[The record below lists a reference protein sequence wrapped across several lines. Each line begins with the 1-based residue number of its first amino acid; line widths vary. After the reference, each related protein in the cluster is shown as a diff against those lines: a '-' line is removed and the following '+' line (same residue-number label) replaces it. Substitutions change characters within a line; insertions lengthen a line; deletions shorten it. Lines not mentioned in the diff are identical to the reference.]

1 VPLTTCRLKKNSVV
15 SVVIHTEDIQLR
27 HNGFFK
33 KYSYDGTLS
42 CYFQAYLMKKS
53 SLGNPD
59 DIHFPSPPFENFDPI
74 RQVLWSRPG
83 FLVRRLNQI
92 HYAIFSEECKEHAIT
107 PVQFGVLTAL
117 SLKPT
122 LDQTEVGTELGLDRT
137 TTADVLKR
145 LEEKN
150 LIERRPHPAD
160 RRSRQSLITE
170 EGFSVM
176 KLLHTHM
183 QRSQQRLL
191 SPLSQQDQQ
200 IFIELLTKLVE
211 SNNKYSRAP
220 ARSSL

>member
-1 VPLTTCRLKKNSVV
+1 
-15 SVVIHTEDIQLR
+15 
-27 HNGFFK
+27 
-33 KYSYDGTLS
+33 
-42 CYFQAYLMKKS
+42 MKKS
-53 SLGNPD
+53 SP
-59 DIHFPSPPFENFDPI
+59 ENLDNNHLSLSTFDAFDPI

-117 SLKPT
+117 SLKPA

-145 LEEKN
+145 LEERN

-160 RRSRQSLITE
+160 KRSRQSLITE
-170 EGFSVM
+170 EGFRVM
-176 KLLHTHM
+176 KLLHTQM
-183 QRSQQRLL
+183 QTAQQRLL
-191 SPLSQQDQQ
+191 SPLSPQDQQ
-200 IFIELLTKLVE
+200 IFLELLTKLVM
-211 SNNKYSRAP
+211 SNNEYSRAP